1 MGGRVLTLCKHFIV
15 HSLIFK
21 YRQLVLSGIFSTL
34 ERVPPVHTGDT
45 LLYDTLDLL
54 EHVWVFFIDPVSQV
68 SAVIQ
73 NLTRKSKQSG
83 RCIFDKGN

>member
-1 MGGRVLTLCKHFIV
+1 M
-15 HSLIFK
+15 
-21 YRQLVLSGIFSTL
+21 
-34 ERVPPVHTGDT
+34 HTGDT

-83 RCIFDKGN
+83 RCIFDKGNE